1 MQSEHTYYSVRMR
14 AAKGDSHK
22 NGGKHISGGEVI
34 ATFSELESSIARLVE
49 KGLTHS
55 RGKPEFMNVEFE
67 KIEQSVEHVAP
78 LAVHTNS
85 VTTIERG
92 QATARSLLTEAGVHH
107 NVINKSYQVL
117 SQISELRGA
126 VLIDVH
132 TGQRLDDP
140 AKNGVRVSRMDW
152 PWNNFESWA
161 KTYHLPQNN
170 RMKEALVLATK
181 VIHHPAT
188 TAELCWSDDPDYIT
202 GYVAN
207 RALGYQRITQ
217 LKELGDEK
225 GCRIFYVDPTK
236 VENLDAYINYLTRQ
250 PVFIH
255 WEKEQ
260 VINDESRSFPGTTAN

>member
-1 MQSEHTYYSVRMR
+1 MQNEHTYYSVRMR

-22 NGGKHISGGEVI
+22 NGGKHISGGEMI
-34 ATFSELESSIARLVE
+34 ATFNELESSIAELVE

-55 RGKPEFMNVEFE
+55 RGKPDFMNIQFE
-67 KIEQSVEHVAP
+67 RIEESVEHVAP
-78 LAVHTNS
+78 LAVHTNPVPS
-85 VTTIERG
+85 MSDG
-92 QATARSLLTEAGVHH
+92 QATARSLLKDAGVHP
-107 NVINKSYQVL
+107 NVINMSYQVL

-140 AKNGVRVSRMDW
+140 TKNGVRVSRMDW

-181 VIHHPAT
+181 VVHHPAT

-207 RALGYQRITQ
+207 KNLGYQRITQ
-217 LKELGDEK
+217 LKEIGDEK
-225 GCRIFYVDPTK
+225 GCRIFYVDQTK
-236 VENLDAYINYLTRQ
+236 LKNLDAYINYLTTQ
-250 PVFIH
+250 PVFIQ
-255 WEKEQ
+255 WERDE
-260 VINDESRSFPGTTAN
+260 VISDESRSNASTTAN